1 MARRVAGAARF
12 VAVSAVLRTE
22 GLAVECAGAVA
33 SYLNQANPDRDP
45 VWSHSCSLTD
55 LAVRQAVPEG
65 PDTGA
70 DWARR
75 WVAVWKSTQGE
86 IACPVRDLDTFR
98 WSASRPARA
107 FTWRAG
113 QRHRP
118 GLAYMSTTGRLHGFE
133 SLAERRLLLALDF
146 VGGVNE
152 LLSQPFTLKFATRQ
166 GTVRHTPD
174 YLVLAHGTGLL
185 IDVRPADLIKPDDM
199 VKFAAAQ
206 RAAGAAGWQYVVVAG
221 WQPKPWAAL
230 EALSARRRSMS
241 DPLGLAPELLELV
254 AHEPRPLSELVEGTS
269 WSALARTY
277 VLHLLWSR
285 RLTVDLTLPLG
296 DESWIYLPRRG

>member
-1 MARRVAGAARF
+1 M
-12 VAVSAVLRTE
+12 VSPLD
-22 GLAVECAGAVA
+22 
-33 SYLNQANPDRDP
+33 QANPDRDP
-45 VWSHSCSLTD
+45 VWSHNCSLTD
-55 LAVRQAVPEG
+55 LAVLHTVPETTEEL
-65 PDTGA
+65 DAGA

-75 WVAVWKSTQGE
+75 WVTVWKSAQGD
-86 IACPVRDLDTFR
+86 IACPVRDLDTFK

-146 VGGVNE
+146 VGGAAEV
-152 LLSQPFTLKFATRQ
+152 LSQPFTLKFMTRR

-174 YLVLAHGTGLL
+174 FLVLFHGTALL
-185 IDVRPADLIKPDDM
+185 IDVRPADLIEPDDL

-206 RAAGAAGWQYVVVAG
+206 QAAGAAGWQYVVVAG
-221 WQPKPWAAL
+221 WQPRPWAAL
-230 EALSARRRSMS
+230 ETLSARRRSMS
-241 DPLGLAPELLELV
+241 DPLGLASELLELV
-254 AHEPRPLSELVEGTS
+254 SDEPRRLSGLVEATS
-269 WSALARTY
+269 WPALARAY

-285 RLTVDLTLPLG
+285 RLAMDLSLRLG

>member
-1 MARRVAGAARF
+1 
-12 VAVSAVLRTE
+12 
-22 GLAVECAGAVA
+22 
-33 SYLNQANPDRDP
+33 
-45 VWSHSCSLTD
+45 
-55 LAVRQAVPEG
+55 
-65 PDTGA
+65 
-70 DWARR
+70 
-75 WVAVWKSTQGE
+75 
-86 IACPVRDLDTFR
+86 
-98 WSASRPARA
+98 
-107 FTWRAG
+107 
-113 QRHRP
+113 
-118 GLAYMSTTGRLHGFE
+118 MSTTGRLHGFE

-166 GTVRHTPD
+166 DAVRHTPD

-221 WQPKPWAAL
+221 WQPKPWAAV

-254 AHEPRPLSELVEGTS
+254 AHEPRPLSELVQGTS
-269 WSALARTY
+269 WPALARTY

-285 RLTVDLTLPLG
+285 RLTVNLTLPLG